1 MLVELKDALCRTEPL
16 RMSGLILC
24 LHLHG
29 IDTKHARE
37 DVLVEPSTFTA

>member
-1 MLVELKDALCRTEPL
+1 MNWNYGGLMLVELKDALCRTEPL

-29 IDTKHARE
+29 IDTKHARGCIG
-37 DVLVEPSTFTA
+37 